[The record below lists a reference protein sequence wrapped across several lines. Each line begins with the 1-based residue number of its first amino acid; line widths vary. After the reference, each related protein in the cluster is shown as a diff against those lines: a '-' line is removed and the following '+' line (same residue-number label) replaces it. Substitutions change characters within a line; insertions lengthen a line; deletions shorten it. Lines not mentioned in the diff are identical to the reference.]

1 MRDTKR
7 RFAAAVTAVTLA
19 SASGVATAAA
29 CQGRGDDG
37 GTYPTDTSGS
47 YPSDTATTTTTA
59 SGQASAS
66 GTKAKKKKAKKKARK
81 AVTRAS

>member
-29 CQGRGDDG
+29 CQGRGDDR

-47 YPSDTATTTTTA
+47 YPSDTATTTA
-59 SGQASAS
+59 SGQASATGS
-66 GTKAKKKKAKKKARK
+66 KAKKKKAKKKARK